1 MKKSPIDCPV
11 PIDQQ
16 PMNEYLNLK
25 ESLFFCWT
33 TETLN
38 TYIIYTIFL
47 ILCSQALV
55 LPFIIS
61 SIPQIERINPINIVI
76 YMNIFGNCLLILYFT
91 RLYLGWLYVYDRLI
105 KASVSYE
112 ESGWYDGQIW
122 VKTPNLLIQDK
133 LIAEYQ
139 IFPLLKRIKLT
150 TLSLISIIIIGL
162 TYIAL

>member
-162 TYIAL
+162 AYIAL